1 MRLFNALSAAN
12 YGEQLSRIGNFIVID
27 QNIITIFLGGFVSSD
42 PVTSFMFFSFV
53 MYLEHVASRRIF
65 TNDLLSE

>member
-1 MRLFNALSAAN
+1 MFNALSAAN

-27 QNIITIFLGGFVSSD
+27 QNIVTIFFFFWFVSSD

-65 TNDLLSE
+65 TDDLLSE

>member
-1 MRLFNALSAAN
+1 MFNALSAAN

-27 QNIITIFLGGFVSSD
+27 QNIVTIYFWFVSSD

-53 MYLEHVASRRIF
+53 VYLEHVGSQYIYK
-65 TNDLLSE
+65 

>member
-1 MRLFNALSAAN
+1 MFNALSAAN

-27 QNIITIFLGGFVSSD
+27 QNIVTNFFFVSSD